1 MDRIG
6 MGEKQRSF
14 SEAFFK
20 VHNTKNSAKND
31 PLSTTRLRDK
41 PWEGGLIFLDKFENL
56 LLNWEL

>member
-1 MDRIG
+1 